1 MEITG
6 EYWLGV
12 VPIDL
17 NRSTPHFGFFSEF
30 PSAIVAVTKLNEN
43 CYNVFTQFLLFLLY
57 LPQDEIR
64 VLSSELMGEH
74 SAIGGGVLAGKSSQR
89 RVAYNVVECYF

>member
-64 VLSSELMGEH
+64 VLSSELMGGAL
-74 SAIGGGVLAGKSSQR
+74 SDWWWSFGGKIEPTKS
-89 RVAYNVVECYF
+89 CL

>member
-1 MEITG
+1 MSSNKMDIRSKNGKIYLDIIVGAASGEETGDRVEITG

-30 PSAIVAVTKLNEN
+30 PSAIVAVITLNEN
-43 CYNVFTQFLLFLLY
+43 C
-57 LPQDEIR
+57 
-64 VLSSELMGEH
+64 
-74 SAIGGGVLAGKSSQR
+74 
-89 RVAYNVVECYF
+89 